1 MRKAYRSDIS
11 RDQYSLIST
20 ILEEVKVKTKERE
33 VDLYEIF
40 CAILYRLKNGCT
52 WEALPHDFPKHPTV
66 YYYFRRWKRV
76 REDGFT
82 TIDYALATIENYDR
96 VLSGRDINPSM
107 LIADSKTVQNA
118 DTAEE
123 KGYDGAK
130 KKSE

>member
-1 MRKAYRSDIS
+1 MRKSYPSDIS
-11 RDQYSLIST
+11 RDQYSLISS

-52 WEALPHDFPKHPTV
+52 WESLPHDFPYYQTV

-76 REDGFT
+76 RADGFT
-82 TIDYALATIENYDR
+82 TIDYALATIEDYHR
-96 VLSGRDINPSM
+96 VLSQRDINPSM

-130 KKSE
+130 KKVE

>member
-1 MRKAYRSDIS
+1 MRKTYPSDIS
-11 RDQYSLIST
+11 RDQFGLISS
-20 ILEEVKVKTKERE
+20 ILEAVKIKTKERE

-52 WEALPHDFPKHPTV
+52 WEALPHDFPKHQTV

-76 REDGFT
+76 KKDGFS
-82 TIDYALATIENYDR
+82 TIDYALATLEDYHR
-96 VLSGRDINPSM
+96 VISQRDINPSM

-123 KGYDGAK
+123 SGYDGAK
-130 KKSE
+130 KKVE